1 MKKTLLFLVLVFTL
15 CFSGVSYAE
24 DIDSPKPIG
33 TLTNEQGEV
42 MEIEGILV
50 NETVT
55 PLTRA
60 SNTDMHE
67 RTYMYVVPRGVTGQ
81 VTADDADSASVTRAY
96 ITIYYTTT
104 PDANGNDLYLLTKV
118 SGYWKTPTDQAWVE
132 KAYIDYACVRIGNES
147 QLKTDVTVSNN
158 FSINTGFTDGAPS
171 WVGGT
176 CGANLYLNLRRGTS
190 SAWTLTVTNLLFGA
204 L

>member
-1 MKKTLLFLVLVFTL
+1 M
-15 CFSGVSYAE
+15 
-24 DIDSPKPIG
+24 
-33 TLTNEQGEV
+33 
-42 MEIEGILV
+42 
-50 NETVT
+50 
-55 PLTRA
+55 
-60 SNTDMHE
+60 
-67 RTYMYVVPRGVTGQ
+67 
-81 VTADDADSASVTRAY
+81 
-96 ITIYYTTT
+96 
-104 PDANGNDLYLLTKV
+104 